1 MWGLRAEA
9 LWEPACGAGRAL
21 GMRATD
27 ARFFTGRRTAGTTS
41 GLGAAFLTF
50 AFVFAFAADF
60 LIADL
65 TVGFFALAAFFLA
78 PLPGFLLLSL
88 AIPSSLRFE
97 GRDSSTKPRRGSRV
111 PVFVRQSVFP
121 IVVRRKRAPPRRR

>member
-1 MWGLRAEA
+1 
-9 LWEPACGAGRAL
+9 
-21 GMRATD
+21 MRVTD

-50 AFVFAFAADF
+50 AFAFAADF
-60 LIADL
+60 LAPDL
-65 TVGFFALAAFFLA
+65 AVGFFALAAFFLA